1 LLQSVKIPAGV
12 QKWAPLGLLLFQRRR
27 ELPPLASAMTRI
39 NHTVEQLTTSDTYTA
54 FNGLNTISVTVTVP
68 DWHEPFPIQT
78 RMGAAN
84 PRTLELT
91 GLLHVC
97 KTWYLNGPV
106 MDQWSISTLNGPI
119 HVPAGTR
126 IETEEL
132 PEKWEANTRQS
143 PLGKKEWYA
152 YTNGRTAFC

>member
-1 LLQSVKIPAGV
+1 
-12 QKWAPLGLLLFQRRR
+12 
-27 ELPPLASAMTRI
+27 MTRI
-39 NHTVEQLTTSDTYTA
+39 NHTVEQLTTADTYTA
-54 FNGLNTISVTVTVP
+54 FNGLNTISVTITVP

-106 MDQWSISTLNGPI
+106 RSVDHFHPQRPHPRASRHP
-119 HVPAGTR
+119 H
-126 IETEEL
+126 
-132 PEKWEANTRQS
+132 
-143 PLGKKEWYA
+143 
-152 YTNGRTAFC
+152 

>member
-1 LLQSVKIPAGV
+1 
-12 QKWAPLGLLLFQRRR
+12 
-27 ELPPLASAMTRI
+27 MTRI
-39 NHTVEQLTTSDTYTA
+39 NHTVEQLTTADTYTA

-106 MDQWSISTLNGPI
+106 RSVDHLHPQRPHPRACWHPSLKLKSCLRSGKLTPGSLSLVKRMVRLYQWSHCLLLRNATGGWKQPLHS
-119 HVPAGTR
+119 
-126 IETEEL
+126 L
-132 PEKWEANTRQS
+132 PLFQPNKSHA
-143 PLGKKEWYA
+143 PHH
-152 YTNGRTAFC
+152 

>member
-1 LLQSVKIPAGV
+1 
-12 QKWAPLGLLLFQRRR
+12 
-27 ELPPLASAMTRI
+27 MTRI
-39 NHTVEQLTTSDTYTA
+39 NHTVEQLTTADTYTA
-54 FNGLNTISVTVTVP
+54 FNGLNTISVTITVP

-106 MDQWSISTLNGPI
+106 ADQWSISTLNGPI

>member
-1 LLQSVKIPAGV
+1 
-12 QKWAPLGLLLFQRRR
+12 
-27 ELPPLASAMTRI
+27 MTRI
-39 NHTVEQLTTSDTYTA
+39 NHTVEQLTTADTYTA
-54 FNGLNTISVTVTVP
+54 FNGLNTISVTITVP
-68 DWHEPFPIQT
+68 DWHEPFPIQV

-84 PRTLELT
+84 PRTLEMT

-97 KTWYLNGPV
+97 KTWYLNGP
-106 MDQWSISTLNGPI
+106 I

-126 IETEEL
+126 IETDEL
-132 PEKWEANTRQS
+132 PERWEANTRQS